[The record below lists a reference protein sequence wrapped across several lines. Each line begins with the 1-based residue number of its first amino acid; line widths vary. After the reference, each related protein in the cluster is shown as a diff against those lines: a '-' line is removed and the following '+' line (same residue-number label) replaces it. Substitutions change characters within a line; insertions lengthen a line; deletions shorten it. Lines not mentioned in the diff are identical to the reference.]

1 MGWTFFA
8 DYNPNESRA
17 DIIRR
22 EFSSE
27 PSENNPMRWGFEYL
41 SERGSTVYAVM
52 YRENPSENTPRVY
65 FGMVFLT
72 QRKNGEFGYKD
83 IGEEC
88 GPYGPPPPLK
98 MLDLLDKLAPNPN
111 GYALDWRVRCRS
123 AIADKKRKAKTVW
136 QPGMRVQFSPTGRV
150 FEILADAGPRRGFFV
165 RVADRSDLQQ
175 YRATTRSMA
184 NAEIV

>member
-1 MGWTFFA
+1 MGWTSFR
-8 DYNPNESRA
+8 DYNPSESRA

-65 FGMVFLT
+65 FGMVFMT
-72 QRKNGEFGYKD
+72 SRKNGEFNYKD

-88 GPYGPPPPLK
+88 GPYQYDAPLK
-98 MLDLLDKLAPNPN
+98 MVDMLDKLAPNPG
-111 GYALDWRVRCRS
+111 GYAEKWRA
-123 AIADKKRKAKTVW
+123 AIRENHAKRKARQKIAW
-136 QPGMRVQFSPTGRV
+136 LPGMRVQFSSTGPV
-150 FEILADAGPRRGFFV
+150 FEIIGPAGLRRGFHV
-165 RVADRSDLQQ
+165 RMADKPGCSI
-175 YRATTRSMA
+175 YRAPAARFSTAR
-184 NAEIV
+184 IV